1 MPAEVLSPSVT
12 LHQLLAGVQTGQ
24 LIYVSYALEVGL
36 VAWYASCVLRLR
48 GKGRSWSSFR
58 TASFVAGVATTWV
71 ATGSGLASYDESNFT
86 MHVVQ
91 HLILMNVAPILLGL
105 GAPITLALQASKR
118 SLQSSIIKVLR
129 GRVVSSIT
137 FPVVTAF
144 INYTTMVVYFLTPV
158 YAISERHPLFHDY
171 VHLHFLVA
179 GCLYWWVVIGLDHS
193 RWRLSYPA
201 KLGYLATGVP
211 INAILGVS
219 PVGARKSIDAALNT
233 LADTHAGGAVLW
245 GVGELVLV
253 AALGVMFIQWSR
265 ADRREAYRMDRRLE
279 RELAGRGDALA
290 GGVIGT
296 RAPDPPVG

>member
-12 LHQLLAGVQTGQ
+12 LHQLLTGVQTGS
-24 LIYVSYALEVGL
+24 LAFGGYALEL
-36 VAWYASCVLRLR
+36 VLIVWYAACVLRLR
-48 GKGRSWSSFR
+48 GKGRSWSPLR
-58 TASFVAGVATTWV
+58 TTSFVAGVVTIWI
-71 ATGSGLASYDESNFT
+71 ATGSGLASYDDSNFT

-91 HLILMNVAPILLGL
+91 HLILMNVSPMLLGL

-118 SLQSSIIKVLR
+118 SLQSRIIRVLR
-129 GRVVSSIT
+129 GRVVSWLT
-137 FPVVTAF
+137 FPVVTASLS
-144 INYTTMVVYFLTPV
+144 YATMIVYFLTPL

-179 GCLYWWVVIGLDHS
+179 GCLYWWVVTGLDHS

-211 INAILGVS
+211 INAILGIS
-219 PVGARKSIDAALNT
+219 LVGARKSIDPALNT

-245 GVGELVLV
+245 GVGELMIV
-253 AALGVMFIQWSR
+253 AALGMLFVQWSR
-265 ADRREAYRMDRRLE
+265 ADRREAYRLDRRLE
-279 RELAGRGDALA
+279 QELAARGDALA

-296 RAPDPPVG
+296 RAPEPRVE